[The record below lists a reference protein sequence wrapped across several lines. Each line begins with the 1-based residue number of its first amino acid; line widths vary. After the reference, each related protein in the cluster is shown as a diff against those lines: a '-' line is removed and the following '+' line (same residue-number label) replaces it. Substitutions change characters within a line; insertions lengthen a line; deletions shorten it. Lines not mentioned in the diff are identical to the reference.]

1 MTPPLTPPAELP
13 GLDLDV
19 YRRWYDAVRP
29 GEIAGDLTGT
39 LIAGGK
45 SNLTYQV
52 TDGTS
57 TWIVRRPPLGHV
69 QATAHDMGREF
80 TAMSA
85 LADTDVP
92 VPIMHALCT
101 DVDVL
106 GAQFY
111 VMSKVEG
118 TAYRSAEQ
126 LIALGPEVTAE
137 LTGAM
142 VDVLARLH
150 AVDPRAV
157 GLGEFGRPAGFLE
170 RQVRRWGRQLEGSA
184 TRPLP
189 DAETLLARLAG
200 SIPAGDAERDASTSG
215 IVHGDY
221 RLDNLL
227 TVPDAPQP
235 VQAVVDWEMA
245 TIGDP
250 LTDVALLLVY
260 DKLGTL
266 VGGSAVA
273 DASSAP
279 GYPDQRAQ
287 LERYVT
293 ASGRDLPD
301 LSFHLGLAYL
311 KIAVI
316 LEGIHHRFVAGQTLG
331 EGFDHV
337 GEAVEPLL
345 AAGLAATTTPHTDTT
360 TRE

>member
-1 MTPPLTPPAELP
+1 MSLP
-13 GLDLDV
+13 GLDLDAFH
-19 YRRWYDAVRP
+19 RWYDGVRP
-29 GEIAGDLTGT
+29 GEIVGDLVGS

-45 SNLTYQV
+45 SNLTYEV

-57 TWIVRRPPLGHV
+57 SWIVRRPPLGHV
-69 QATAHDMGREF
+69 QATAHDMSREF

-92 VPIMHALCT
+92 VPVMHAYCGE
-101 DVDVL
+101 VEVL

-111 VMSKVEG
+111 VMSKVAG

-126 LIALGPEVTAE
+126 LIELGPDATAE
-137 LTGAM
+137 LAGAM

-150 AVDPRAV
+150 SVDPLAV
-157 GLGEFGRPAGFLE
+157 GLGEFGRPAGFLA
-170 RQVRRWGRQLEGSA
+170 RQVRRWGHQLEGSA
-184 TRPLP
+184 TRSLP
-189 DAETLLARLAG
+189 DAQTLLTRLAATV
-200 SIPAGDAERDASTSG
+200 PVGDAGRDAASSG

-227 TVPDAPQP
+227 TLPGAQRP

-279 GYPDQRAQ
+279 GYPDEDAQ
-287 LERYVT
+287 LERYAT

-331 EGFDHV
+331 EGFDRV

-345 AAGLAATTTPHTDTT
+345 AAGLAATSPRPTS
-360 TRE
+360 RE